1 LCVIKMLKKRGS
13 LPAPVGSPR
22 VKKEPLSSGPK
33 KPPPGE
39 SSPLKKKPLPGE
51 RSPLAKKHLPG
62 ERSPLA
68 KKNLSGDS
76 SPVGK
81 KAPPQ
86 LNDMLMSARKN
97 FLFSTDQVSDC

>member
-1 LCVIKMLKKRGS
+1 MLKKRGS

-22 VKKEPLSSGPK
+22 VKKEPLPSGPK

-51 RSPLAKKHLPG
+51 RSPLAKK
-62 ERSPLA
+62 
-68 KKNLSGDS
+68 NLSGDS
-76 SPVGK
+76 SPLGK